1 MSDEKKDI
9 TKKQKDLAEWI
20 RKQEKTNIIIK
31 DKKDNNKKQESSK
44 LAFGY
49 GYNPDWLK
57 DGIRKYNYSHKLK
70 NGIKLYEFQPK
81 LSYRIFNELSK
92 VLKYECIGNEL
103 RKENTTIKNDHFTT
117 DQNPEKIIAQLNIAI
132 KKLFEMYEPVPAF
145 DVQ

>member
-1 MSDEKKDI
+1 MSDEKNYNKS
-9 TKKQKDLAEWI
+9 KQKDLAGWI
-20 RKQEKTNIIIK
+20 NKEEKTNILIK
-31 DKKDNNKKQESSK
+31 DEKNNDKNQPSSK

-49 GYNPDWLK
+49 GYNPEWLK
-57 DGIRKYNYSHKLK
+57 DGITKYNYSHNLK

-117 DQNPEKIIAQLNIAI
+117 DQNPEKIITQLNLAI
-132 KKLFEMYEPVPAF
+132 KKIFEIYEPVPAY
-145 DVQ
+145 DIQ